1 MTQRPQPIHPGEIL
15 VSEFMQPLGLSQTEL
30 AAAIGVPPRRLEQVI
45 AGKRPVSADLDLRLA
60 RFLAL
65 PEGFFLRMQLEH
77 DLDLARDRLG
87 KRLAAEIRPRAA

>member
-87 KRLAAEIRPRAA
+87 ARLATEIRPRAA